1 MRCDQC
7 DRTITGT
14 PVKTATR
21 TLCKRCGDTLD
32 GLTAGVLSGA
42 DVGGS
47 IATAGWYSSLRE
59 KRRSARETRRGKG
72 DEPRGTGDERP
83 GTGA

>member
-7 DRTITGT
+7 DRTISGP

-21 TLCKRCGDTLD
+21 TLCRSCGDTLD

-42 DVGGS
+42 DVGGAV
-47 IATAGWYSSLRE
+47 ATAGWYSSLRE
-59 KRRSARETRRGKG
+59 RRREKQEQRRRSGEA
-72 DEPRGTGDERP
+72 PSGTGS
-83 GTGA
+83 